1 MAEATMN
8 GGMPPQLPTGQPAA
22 ANGAAGAGLPMAGG
36 MPNPGQLPGTLTN
49 VSGGMAQF
57 KVWAD
62 NLFKQPAVRRALPAI
77 ALLVVL
83 LIAAM
88 SFQFS
93 QTAPYRPI
101 MPGMTENDKQAA
113 LEALKAADFKPKIDT
128 SSGQITV
135 PEGRYHEARIFL
147 AGQGIPKEA
156 QPIGMESLKDK
167 SSMTTSQFMEQVQY
181 NTAIEQELARSI
193 MQISTIKAARV
204 HLALPK
210 QSVFV
215 RERATPKA
223 SVVVTPHSGRGVT
236 TPQVKAIVHLV
247 SSSVPY
253 LSPQNVSVVDDQG
266 NLMTEE
272 NPVDAAM
279 GLTVAQMQHKQRT
292 EESYRQRVTELLA
305 PVVGESAV
313 KAEVNLT
320 LDYTTVETTTED
332 FDNKDKGVK
341 PRSEALTTERK
352 YKIDPEGIPGAMANS
367 PPPDADLTTDTNTN
381 EKKPINN
388 EVVTTRATRNFEM
401 DRSVRHV
408 KNSLGNIE
416 RLTVAV
422 VVAERPA
429 PQYSADGKPMPA
441 GSPTTLPYSKEELD
455 RMLQLVRSAV
465 GYNEARGDVVTV
477 APARFETLAPEPPKP
492 WWADADLQNF
502 IKIGVA
508 ALVIIVFLL
517 AVVRPMVKGPTI
529 NQILP
534 PAGPTAEDVKRA
546 QEEKLAEIAKAVE
559 EAKAAEV
566 ARISEELRLA
576 EEVKLAEEAAAAEAA
591 AEEERIAEEAA
602 AEEQRIAEEA
612 AAEEERVA
620 EEAAAEEQRIA
631 EEEAAEEERLA
642 EEQAAEEERLA
653 EEAAAEE
660 ARLAEEAADEEE
672 YEDEELAEGEVE
684 LEEGESLEELRARMQ
699 AMKPKKPAFT
709 AEMLDTAN
717 SYDDKVALIRM
728 LVSQESGRVAL
739 VLKNMVKS

>member
-8 GGMPPQLPTGQPAA
+8 GGMPPQLPTGQSAA
-22 ANGAAGAGLPMAGG
+22 DNGAAAAGLPLASGL
-36 MPNPGQLPGTLTN
+36 PNPGQLPGA
-49 VSGGMAQF
+49 VSGISGGLTQF
-57 KVWAD
+57 KAWAD
-62 NLFKQPAVRRALPAI
+62 GLLKQPAVRRALPAI
-77 ALLVVL
+77 ALLIVL

-93 QTAPYRPI
+93 QTTPYRPI

-113 LEALKAADFKPKIDT
+113 LEALKAADFKPKVDT

-135 PEGRYHEARIFL
+135 PEARYHEARIFL

-223 SVVVTPHSGRGVT
+223 SVVVTPHAGRGVT

-253 LSPQNVSVVDDQG
+253 LAPNNVSVVDDQG
-266 NLMTEE
+266 NLMTDE
-272 NPVDAAM
+272 NPVDATM
-279 GLTVAQMQHKQRT
+279 GLTIAQMQHKQRT
-292 EESYRQRVTELLA
+292 EESYRNRVTELLA
-305 PVVGESAV
+305 PVVGEAAV

-352 YKIDPEGIPGAMANS
+352 YKIDPEGIPGAMSNS

-388 EVVTTRATRNFEM
+388 EIVTTRATRNFEM

-408 KNSLGNIE
+408 KNSLGTIE

-429 PQYSADGKPMPA
+429 PQYTPDGKPVPA
-441 GSPTTLPYSKEELD
+441 GSPTTIPYTKEELD

-477 APARFETLAPEPPKP
+477 APARFETLAPEPLKP

-502 IKIGVA
+502 IKIGIA

-534 PAGPTAEDVKRA
+534 PQGPTAEDVKRA
-546 QEEKLAEIAKAVE
+546 EEDKLAEIAKAVE
-559 EAKAAEV
+559 EAKALEA
-566 ARISEELRLA
+566 ARIGEELRLA
-576 EEVKLAEEAAAAEAA
+576 EEIKQ
-591 AEEERIAEEAA
+591 AEEAA
-602 AEEQRIAEEA
+602 AEEA
-612 AAEEERVA
+612 
-620 EEAAAEEQRIA
+620 
-631 EEEAAEEERLA
+631 
-642 EEQAAEEERLA
+642 AAEEERLA

-660 ARLAEEAADEEE
+660 ERLAEEAAAEEE
-672 YEDEELAEGEVE
+672 RLAEEMRLAEEAEGEEEEEELAEGEFE
-684 LEEGESLEELRARMQ
+684 LEEGESLDELRARMQ
-699 AMKPKKPAFT
+699 AMKPKKPTFT
-709 AEMLDTAN
+709 ADMLDTAN

-739 VLKNMVKS
+739 VLKNMVRS

>member
-8 GGMPPQLPTGQPAA
+8 GGIPPQLPTGQPAA

-36 MPNPGQLPGTLTN
+36 VPNPGQFPGTVSG
-49 VSGGMAQF
+49 VSGGLAQF
-57 KVWAD
+57 KSWAD
-62 NLFKQPAVRRALPAI
+62 GMLKQPAVRRALPAI
-77 ALLVVL
+77 AILIVL
-83 LIAAM
+83 LIASM

-93 QTAPYRPI
+93 QTTPYRPI

-113 LEALKAADFKPKIDT
+113 LEALKAADYKPKIDT
-128 SSGQITV
+128 SSVQITV
-135 PEGRYHEARIFL
+135 AESRYHEARIFL

-156 QPIGMESLKDK
+156 QPIGMDSLKDK

-253 LSPQNVSVVDDQG
+253 LAPNNVSVVDDQG
-266 NLMTEE
+266 NLMTDE
-272 NPVDAAM
+272 NPVDATM
-279 GLTVAQMQHKQRT
+279 GLTIAQMQHKQRT
-292 EESYRQRVTELLA
+292 EESYRNRVTELLA
-305 PVVGESAV
+305 PVVGEASV

-352 YKIDPEGIPGAMANS
+352 YKIDPEGIPGAMSNS

-388 EVVTTRATRNFEM
+388 EIVTTRATRNFEM
-401 DRSVRHV
+401 DRSVRHI

-422 VVAERPA
+422 VVAERAA
-429 PQYSADGKPMPA
+429 PQYTPDGKPVPA
-441 GSPTTLPYSKEELD
+441 GSPTTIPYTKEELD

-477 APARFETLAPEPPKP
+477 APARFETLAPEPLKP

-502 IKIGVA
+502 IKIAIA

-534 PAGPTAEDVKRA
+534 PHGPTAEDVKRA
-546 QEEKLAEIAKAVE
+546 EEDKLAEIAKAVE
-559 EAKAAEV
+559 EAKAAEA
-566 ARISEELRLA
+566 ARIGEELRLA
-576 EEVKLAEEAAAAEAA
+576 EELKLAEEAAEAEAAAEEAKLAEEAA

-602 AEEQRIAEEA
+602 AEEA
-612 AAEEERVA
+612 
-620 EEAAAEEQRIA
+620 RIA
-631 EEEAAEEERLA
+631 EEEAAA
-642 EEQAAEEERLA
+642 EQAAEEERLA
-653 EEAAAEE
+653 EELAAAES
-660 ARLAEEAADEEE
+660 EEE
-672 YEDEELAEGEVE
+672 GEEDEINEDEIE
-684 LEEGESLEELRARMQ
+684 LEEGESLDDLRARMQ

>member
-22 ANGAAGAGLPMAGG
+22 AHGAAGAGLPMAGG

-546 QEEKLAEIAKAVE
+546 QDEKLAEIAKAVE

>member
-1 MAEATMN
+1 
-8 GGMPPQLPTGQPAA
+8 
-22 ANGAAGAGLPMAGG
+22 MAGG
-36 MPNPGQLPGTLTN
+36 MQNPGQLPGALTG
-49 VSGGMAQF
+49 VSGGLAQF
-57 KVWAD
+57 KGWAD
-62 NLFKQPAVRRALPAI
+62 GLLKQPAVRRALPAI
-77 ALLVVL
+77 AILIVL

-93 QTAPYRPI
+93 QTTPYRPI

-135 PEGRYHEARIFL
+135 PEARYHEARIFL

-253 LSPQNVSVVDDQG
+253 LAPNNVSVVDDQG
-266 NLMTEE
+266 NLMTDE
-272 NPVDAAM
+272 NPVDATM
-279 GLTVAQMQHKQRT
+279 GLTIAQMQHKQRT

-305 PVVGESAV
+305 PVVGESAI

-352 YKIDPEGIPGAMANS
+352 YKIDPEGIPGAMSNS

-388 EVVTTRATRNFEM
+388 EIVTTRATRNFEM

-408 KNSLGNIE
+408 KNSLGTIE

-429 PQYSADGKPMPA
+429 PQYTADGKPVPP
-441 GSPTTLPYSKEELD
+441 GSPTTVPYTKEELD

-502 IKIGVA
+502 IKIGIA

-534 PAGPTAEDVKRA
+534 PTGPTAEDVKRA
-546 QEEKLAEIAKAVE
+546 EEAKLAEIAKAVE
-559 EAKAAEV
+559 EAKMAEA
-566 ARISEELRLA
+566 ARIGEELRLA
-576 EEVKLAEEAAAAEAA
+576 EEVKQAEEAAAAEAA
-591 AEEERIAEEAA
+591 AEEQRLADEAA
-602 AEEQRIAEEA
+602 AEEA
-612 AAEEERVA
+612 RVA
-620 EEAAAEEQRIA
+620 EEAAAEEARIAEETAAEEARVA
-631 EEEAAEEERLA
+631 EEEAAA
-642 EEQAAEEERLA
+642 EEARLA

-660 ARLAEEAADEEE
+660 ARLAEEAAAGE
-672 YEDEELAEGEVE
+672 YEDDEELGEDEVE
-684 LEEGESLEELRARMQ
+684 LEEGESLDELRARMQ